1 MFTGTFRRDGYSGFG
16 SNNPWGNFGSVGLS
30 WVFSE
35 ENFMSD
41 AHDWMDM
48 GKLRLSWG
56 TNGNREFG
64 KNV

>member
-1 MFTGTFRRDGYSGFG
+1 MFTGTFRRDGYPVSVLIILGVT
-16 SNNPWGNFGSVGLS
+16 FGSVGLS

-56 TNGNREFG
+56 TNGNL
-64 KNV
+64 